1 MLAIDTNVLIRYVV
15 SGDSDQLRRAMA
27 LVENHPIFVAT
38 TVLLESEW
46 VLRAIYGYT
55 RVQVFVALRGFT
67 TLATVTMENFEVAE
81 RALGW
86 AERGMDFADALHLA
100 KAAGCNSFVTFDR
113 KFDRAANQLATDKS
127 GSVTVRLP

>member
-15 SGDSDQLRRAMA
+15 SGDSDQLRRATA

-46 VLRAIYGYT
+46 VLRAIYGCT

-86 AERGMDFADALHLA
+86 AERGMDLADALHLSGSGDCDAFASFDAKLA
-100 KAAGCNSFVTFDR
+100 KAAKRMGATKV
-113 KFDRAANQLATDKS
+113 RA
-127 GSVTVRLP
+127 P